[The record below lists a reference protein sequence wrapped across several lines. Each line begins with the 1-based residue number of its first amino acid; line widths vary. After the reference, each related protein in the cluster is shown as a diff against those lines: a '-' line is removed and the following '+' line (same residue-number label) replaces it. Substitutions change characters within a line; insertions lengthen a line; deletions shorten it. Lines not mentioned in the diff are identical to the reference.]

1 MNYTA
6 RQIKIAFS
14 GVQVLHGVDFCVKP
28 GKIHGLFGHNGAGKS
43 TLLKILAGVNN
54 HDEGELLLGD
64 RVIRLSSPR
73 DALNQGIAC
82 VYQELRLIPGMY
94 VWQNLF
100 LGREIRQRGF
110 LDKTAM
116 LRHTQRVIAEYGLN
130 FSAAD
135 LVKNLS
141 HPDKQMLEVI
151 ANLDRDAR
159 FLFLDE
165 PTTALEGGQ
174 AEELLGAVQR
184 IAREKN
190 IGVVLVSHKL
200 DEVLGVCDEATVMC
214 GGRVI
219 YHADK
224 LTLSKQAIVD
234 AIVGDA
240 AAYHGAEQRPVGNE
254 AERTPYLSVSH
265 LSTPRLKDISL
276 SARRGEILG
285 IYGLAG
291 AGRTRFCRTLY
302 GLEPLTGGRIVLDGR
317 PYHPAGPA
325 FAIRHGIAYLTE
337 ERKKDGFIPRMS
349 SLTNAVLPI
358 LRRFRQGG
366 LVNHRSADKSAR
378 TLLHSMNTLGALDGP
393 IQSLSGGNQQK
404 VLFARVIGQQA
415 RLILLDE
422 PTKGVDIGAK
432 ADIYRIIHQ
441 LADAGCCVIM
451 VSSEEEALLEVADAI
466 AVFRHGQCDGT
477 ARPARDTTA
486 AILRKAAWDSET
498 AAA

>member
-14 GVQVLHGVDFCVKP
+14 GVPVLHGVDFSVEP

-43 TLLKILAGVNN
+43 TLLKILAGVNSHN
-54 HDEGELLLGD
+54 EGELLLGD
-64 RVIRLSSPR
+64 ETIRLSSPR
-73 DALNQGIAC
+73 DALNRGIAC
-82 VYQELRLIPGMY
+82 VYQELRLIPGMT

-110 LDKTAM
+110 LDKAAM
-116 LRHTQRVIAEYGLN
+116 RRHTERVIGGYGLN
-130 FSAAD
+130 FQAD
-135 LVKNLS
+135 DRVKDLS
-141 HPDKQMLEVI
+141 HPDKQMLEVV

-165 PTTALEGGQ
+165 PTTALEGNQ
-174 AEELLGAVQR
+174 AQELLRAVRR
-184 IAREKN
+184 IALEKN

-200 DEVLGVCDEATVMC
+200 DEVLGVCDQATVMC

-219 YHADK
+219 YQADK
-224 LTLSKQAIVD
+224 QTLGKQAIID

-240 AAYHGAEQRPVGNE
+240 AAFQAANRRQAVPDQEQP
-254 AERTPYLSVSH
+254 PFLHVSN
-265 LSTPRLKDISL
+265 LVTSRLKNIRL
-276 SARRGEILG
+276 TARRGEILG

-302 GLEPLTGGRIVLDGR
+302 GLETVSDGEILLDGR
-317 PYHPAGPA
+317 PYHPSSPA
-325 FAIRHGIAYLTE
+325 AAIRHGIAYLTE
-337 ERKKDGFIPRMS
+337 ERKKDGFIPGMS

-358 LRRFRQGG
+358 LRHFRRFG
-366 LVNHRSADKSAR
+366 LVHHASAGRRAR
-378 TLLHSMNTLGALDGP
+378 DILRSMNTLGSLEGP

-415 RLILLDE
+415 GLILLDE

-441 LADAGCCVIM
+441 LAEAGCCVVM
-451 VSSEEEALLEVADAI
+451 VSSEEEELLEVADQI
-466 AVFRHGQCDGT
+466 TVFRHGHCDGAT
-477 ARPARDTTA
+477 APAHEMTPA
-486 AILRKAAWDSET
+486 LLRKAAWDSET
-498 AAA
+498 VPA